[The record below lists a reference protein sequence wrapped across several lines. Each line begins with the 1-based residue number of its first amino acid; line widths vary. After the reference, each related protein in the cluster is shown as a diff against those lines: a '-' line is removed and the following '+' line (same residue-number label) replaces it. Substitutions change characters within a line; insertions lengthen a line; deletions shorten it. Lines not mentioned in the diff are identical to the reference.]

1 MKKIVT
7 ISAGALLA
15 MALIVIIVTQC
26 RKTDKRSTLQ
36 KQIDADNPQH
46 LPSSSGKTLEMILVT
61 PDDTYKGEL
70 KDSLGVYFQKQCDGV
85 FSPEP
90 RFDLVQMQPNRFF
103 NSEMFQKHRNVL
115 IIDYKP
121 ANKENN
127 IYQKID
133 YKSFPQA
140 YFQII
145 ANNKDSLYSLISAY
159 APTIIDRFHNNEYRR
174 VLYAYKKLAN
184 ASAISK
190 METTFKFSMM
200 LSEEYSIV
208 NLNNEFA
215 WFRKDYKINQEQRTQ
230 NITIYRTKFTGNGMF
245 SDKKITELRDQVAKK
260 YIAGPTK
267 GSYMGT
273 EVRFPLTQKAIII
286 AGVKVMET
294 RGLWRL
300 FNDFMG
306 GSFVNYTFY
315 DTKHDQFIMID
326 CFLYAPNQPKRDDL
340 MQMEGIVHSLQFEK

>member
-7 ISAGALLA
+7 ISACVLVAV
-15 MALIVIIVTQC
+15 ALIVIIAKQC
-26 RKTDKRSTLQ
+26 SKGDKRTTLEQ
-36 KQIDADNPQH
+36 QIDADNPRH

-70 KDSLGVYFQKQCDGV
+70 KDSLGVYFQKQCEGI

-121 ANKENN
+121 TNKENN

-145 ANNKDSLYSLISAY
+145 ANNRDSLYSLISAY
-159 APTIIDRFHNNEYRR
+159 APTIVDRFYNNEYRR

-190 METTFKFSMM
+190 MKTTFKF
-200 LSEEYSIV
+200 
-208 NLNNEFA
+208 
-215 WFRKDYKINQEQRTQ
+215 
-230 NITIYRTKFTGNGMF
+230 
-245 SDKKITELRDQVAKK
+245 
-260 YIAGPTK
+260 
-267 GSYMGT
+267 
-273 EVRFPLTQKAIII
+273 
-286 AGVKVMET
+286 
-294 RGLWRL
+294 
-300 FNDFMG
+300 
-306 GSFVNYTFY
+306 
-315 DTKHDQFIMID
+315 
-326 CFLYAPNQPKRDDL
+326 
-340 MQMEGIVHSLQFEK
+340 